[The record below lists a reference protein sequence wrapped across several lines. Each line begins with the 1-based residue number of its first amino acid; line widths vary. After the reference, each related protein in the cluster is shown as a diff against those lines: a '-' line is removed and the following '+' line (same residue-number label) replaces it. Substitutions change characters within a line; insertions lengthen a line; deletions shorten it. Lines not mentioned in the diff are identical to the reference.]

1 MLECRL
7 GKDTKDRYI
16 QIKGDLTELMGDLV
30 MLINNIYNSIRQY
43 RPEAAETFADT
54 FPQVLEGLKDEIFGP
69 AILEGVA
76 IGTVVKKKKE
86 EEEDA
91 AEAEEAR

>member
-1 MLECRL
+1 
-7 GKDTKDRYI
+7 
-16 QIKGDLTELMGDLV
+16 
-30 MLINNIYNSIRQY
+30 MLINSIYNSLRNHS
-43 RPEAAETFADT
+43 PEAAETFADA
-54 FPQVLEGLKDEIFGP
+54 FPQMLEGLKDEIFGP
-69 AILEGVA
+69 EMLEGVV

>member
-7 GKDTKDRYI
+7 GKDTKNRHI
-16 QIKGDLTELMGDLV
+16 GIKGDLTELMADLV
-30 MLINNIYNSIRQY
+30 MLINSIYNSLRQY
-43 RPEAAETFADT
+43 RPEAAETFADAL
-54 FPQVLEGLKDEIFGP
+54 PQVLEG
-69 AILEGVA
+69 VV

-86 EEEDA
+86 EEDA